1 MLTRISSNY
10 ANKTAFHC
18 GETSRTWSDMH
29 DRAGRLASG
38 LSSLGV
44 TKGDSVVILG
54 KDSVEVFEHYFA
66 CMVSGFVRVSINWR
80 YAAAELAHILKDCDA
95 KIVLVQAEFV
105 DVLKDALDI
114 SRQSGACQLV
124 GYTKGHGLELD
135 YDTLI
140 SNAAPLEKQA
150 LKPEDPL
157 VISYTSGSSG
167 VPKGVVH
174 SLSLIHI

>member
-1 MLTRISSNY
+1 MILPATMLTRISSNY

-95 KIVLVQAEFV
+95 KTPSTFPGKAARANWS
-105 DVLKDALDI
+105 DTRKAM
-114 SRQSGACQLV
+114 
-124 GYTKGHGLELD
+124 GLSW
-135 YDTLI
+135 TM
-140 SNAAPLEKQA
+140 
-150 LKPEDPL
+150 
-157 VISYTSGSSG
+157 TR
-167 VPKGVVH
+167 
-174 SLSLIHI
+174 